1 MLSDG
6 LWSCLVE
13 PGLAIWYLR
22 FYDSIRFVCTFLFI
36 NVYFRIFN
44 QFLIPN
50 STAFQTK
57 TPRRKLILSDNT
69 SILRGVCK
77 LCVCSQLSRAA
88 SRSMNLYL
96 LKTFLVS
103 PRLWELQRS
112 WSRQNLL
119 NEWMNEVKCNMGW
132 FKTGSFPPWQKWTK
146 KTSGL
151 TVAPLSSIS
160 GVSANLKMWRVS
172 VWRWSLIDVCLKP
185 HLPHPTA

>member
-1 MLSDG
+1 M
-6 LWSCLVE
+6 
-13 PGLAIWYLR
+13 
-22 FYDSIRFVCTFLFI
+22 SISEFL
-36 NVYFRIFN
+36 N

-50 STAFQTK
+50 STALQTK

-103 PRLWELQRS
+103 PRLWELQEVAETETV
-112 WSRQNLL
+112 
-119 NEWMNEVKCNMGW
+119 EWMNEVKCIMEW
-132 FKTGSFPPWQKWTK
+132 FKTGNFPPGKSELK

-151 TVAPLSSIS
+151 TVATLSSIS